1 MKVIGLTGGIGS
13 GKSTIAGFLS
23 ESGVPVID
31 TDRVTHHI
39 LETDSTIRQRIL
51 DAFGKGVLNRDGS
64 IDRQELGK
72 KVFSEAQQK
81 ENLEEILHPA
91 ILSHVMEKLGE
102 FRERDVA
109 AVVLEVPLLIEAD
122 WARYVDEIWV
132 ATAPRKTILG
142 RMKAKGIPVE
152 DVVTRMEAQLPSR
165 ERNRHADVIID
176 TDCSLSDLKAEIKGL
191 WQEFLSRMSSAP
203 SC

>member
-31 TDRVTHHI
+31 TDLVTHDI
-39 LETDSTIRQRIL
+39 LKTDSDIRQRIL
-51 DAFGKGVLNRDGS
+51 VTFGKEILNRDGS
-64 IDRQELGK
+64 IDRQALGK

-81 ENLEEILHPA
+81 EKLEEILHPA
-91 ILSHVMEKLGE
+91 ILSYVMERLGE
-102 FRERDVA
+102 FRERGFA
-109 AVVLEVPLLIEAD
+109 AVVLEVPLLIEAG
-122 WARYVDEIWV
+122 WAGYVDEVWV
-132 ATAPRKTILG
+132 ASAPRKTILC
-142 RMKAKGIPVE
+142 RMNAKGVPAGDTVA
-152 DVVTRMEAQLPSR
+152 RMEAQLPSG